1 MAGAFAKTMDF
12 LGFREPAKEEVEEYE
27 ETFSF
32 PMDEDDHEESRVAD
46 FPSLIS
52 APVETDL
59 RRIVT
64 VHPRSYGEAVTIGE
78 SFRDGIPVIMNLT
91 GMSETEARR
100 MIDFAAGLTFGLEGS
115 IEKVTSRVFLLS
127 PASVTVSGTS
137 SGSSFLNRR

>member
-12 LGFREPAKEEVEEYE
+12 LGLREPAKAEVEEYE
-27 ETFSF
+27 EEFSF
-32 PMDEDDHEESRVAD
+32 PMEEDNTVTD
-46 FPSLIS
+46 FPSLVA

-64 VHPRSYGEAVTIGE
+64 VHPRTYGEAVTIGE
-78 SFRDGIPVIMNLT
+78 SFRSGIPVIMNLT
-91 GMSETEARR
+91 GMSEAEARR

-137 SGSSFLNRR
+137 ATASSFLNHR